1 MASHRLLSHPSTASP
16 YSNHHHST
24 ASIARARAHSMW
36 YTLKA
41 ADLFPLRGC
50 LVFSFVLVLSSR
62 RVSCLYE
69 VSSSEIMV
77 HVLNTVRSNQF
88 LANSEQLT
96 CACLAYVAYNL
107 QMDLQIKHAVVVK
120 FIGMTCSRGQVTQ
133 NWALKG
139 CPRICVK
146 CSFPNAEKTKSQRL
160 RTSCA
165 LGTKSERKIHSLMS
179 HADAPHSFSAFR
191 FRAPFGCELYNTR
204 MPMKISNYGLIGGPC
219 STYYGS
225 ITRSFS
231 QIPRA
236 GTRNHVVWTEGE
248 DNEGNYSFNKRRKWP
263 KACAAHK
270 DMEELAN
277 RSSEGKAA
285 GAGDVNLSSLNGKN
299 LEDNEN
305 SLVSRSTQ
313 TKEGKKKVKQQSG
326 SKKKQNQTSISSAP
340 SEASDMP
347 NSSGKLSLGK
357 ESKKTEINSSSSTL
371 TEVVDSNIST
381 KSVQKKTTRSSNK
394 KGKSNTKARSP
405 LKSNEE
411 DTVKSDGKVSPEQNS
426 QLVNKTKSQGQ
437 KSWRQFY
444 PPTSK
449 SVVVVESVT
458 KAKVIQG
465 YLGEMFEVLPS
476 YGHVRDLAAR
486 SGSVRPD
493 DDFSMVWEVPSAAW
507 SHLKSIKVALSGAE
521 NLILASDPD
530 REGEA
535 IAWHIIEMLKQQ
547 DALRED
553 VTVAR
558 VVFNEITESSIKSA
572 LQVPRE
578 IDADLVHA
586 YLARRALDYL
596 IGFNVSP
603 LLWRKLPG
611 CQSAGRVQ
619 SAALALI
626 CDREKEIDEFKAQEY
641 WTIDVLFLK
650 KDQNSANNV
659 FSLVAFDPF

>member
-1 MASHRLLSHPSTASP
+1 
-16 YSNHHHST
+16 
-24 ASIARARAHSMW
+24 
-36 YTLKA
+36 
-41 ADLFPLRGC
+41 
-50 LVFSFVLVLSSR
+50 
-62 RVSCLYE
+62 
-69 VSSSEIMV
+69 
-77 HVLNTVRSNQF
+77 
-88 LANSEQLT
+88 
-96 CACLAYVAYNL
+96 
-107 QMDLQIKHAVVVK
+107 
-120 FIGMTCSRGQVTQ
+120 
-133 NWALKG
+133 
-139 CPRICVK
+139 
-146 CSFPNAEKTKSQRL
+146 
-160 RTSCA
+160 
-165 LGTKSERKIHSLMS
+165 
-179 HADAPHSFSAFR
+179 
-191 FRAPFGCELYNTR
+191 
-204 MPMKISNYGLIGGPC
+204 
-219 STYYGS
+219 
-225 ITRSFS
+225 
-231 QIPRA
+231 
-236 GTRNHVVWTEGE
+236 
-248 DNEGNYSFNKRRKWP
+248 
-263 KACAAHK
+263 
-270 DMEELAN
+270 MEELEN

-285 GAGDVNLSSLNGKN
+285 GAGDVSLSSLNGKN

-340 SEASDMP
+340 TEASDIP

-357 ESKKTEINSSSSTL
+357 ESKNNRSKKSPASLEINSSSSTL

-394 KGKSNTKARSP
+394 KGKSDTKARSP
-405 LKSNEE
+405 LKSNDE

-437 KSWRQFY
+437 KSWPQFT
-444 PPTSK
+444 PTSK
-449 SVVVVESVT
+449 SVVVVE
-458 KAKVIQG
+458 
-465 YLGEMFEVLPS
+465 
-476 YGHVRDLAAR
+476 DLAAR

-507 SHLKSIKVALSGAE
+507 SHLKSIKVALSGRGYC
-521 NLILASDPD
+521 LA
-530 REGEA
+530 
-535 IAWHIIEMLKQQ
+535 HLEMLKQQ

-558 VVFNEITESSIKSA
+558 VVFNQITESSIKSA
-572 LQVPRE
+572 LQAPRE

-641 WTIDVLFLK
+641 WKLMCCSRRKIRIQPTNFLSSHLTHFDSKRLHQLSISSDVEA
-650 KDQNSANNV
+650 KDIEKINLSKFQVIGSKLAN
-659 FSLVAFDPF
+659 LGEILPRLI